1 METLLTHQ
9 WLGGE
14 EGEAS
19 TIAMRDE
26 ASLSLARDRVRAAA
40 RAGAMSKESAE
51 RAATVVSELGRNQ
64 LRHGYR
70 GAVRVESIVRDGVPG
85 IEIAAA
91 DAGAGIAEPRIAFE
105 GRTRP
110 AGSLGVGLRVVR
122 EQSAEVDVDV
132 RRGEGTC
139 IRARS
144 FEAAAPRRR
153 EVGIFGRPM
162 PGEPRSGDHALVV
175 RHDHCLSFA
184 VCDGLGHGEKARE
197 AADAALGAW
206 LAAGRRALSD
216 VVQMCDAALRGTRGA
231 VMTMGMLDERTNELE
246 VAAVG
251 NVLLHVYENRGA
263 KHISGSSFV
272 LGTSGPSTSSR
283 RITEE
288 RVSLG
293 PHATV
298 VCFTDGVTS
307 RLSLE
312 DELALLRESPI
323 AIAERIV
330 REHARD
336 NDDALVLV
344 VR

>member
-1 METLLTHQ
+1 METLLTQQ

-14 EGEAS
+14 EAAAS
-19 TIAMRDE
+19 AIAMRDE
-26 ASLSLARDRVRAAA
+26 ASLSIVRDRVRAAA

-70 GAVRVESIVRDGVPG
+70 GSVRVDGIFRDGVPG

-91 DAGAGIAEPRIAFE
+91 DAGQGIAEPQTAFE

-122 EQSAEVDVDV
+122 EQSAEVDVDI

-144 FEAAAPRRR
+144 FDSATPPRR
-153 EVGIFGRPM
+153 EVGIFGRAM
-162 PGEPRSGDHALVV
+162 PGERRSGDHALIA
-175 RHDHCLSFA
+175 RHENYLSFV

-197 AADAALGAW
+197 ASDTAVGAW
-206 LAAGRRALSD
+206 LSAVRREP
-216 VVQMCDAALRGTRGA
+216 QEIMQICDQALRGTRGA
-231 VMTMGMLDERTNELE
+231 VMTMGVLDERTNELKI
-246 VAAVG
+246 AAVG
-251 NVLLHVYENRGA
+251 NVLLHVYENRVA
-263 KHISGSSFV
+263 KRVSGSSFV
-272 LGTSGPSTSSR
+272 LGAPGPSSSSR
-283 RITEE
+283 RVTEE
-288 RVSLG
+288 RISLG

-307 RLSLE
+307 RLALE

-330 REHARD
+330 RDHARD